1 MNPKQVQIISTAR
14 ILFWKYGLRRVTIEE
29 ICEEARVS
37 KMTFYKFFKNKV
49 ELAKCILDR
58 IEADATEKYE
68 NIMNRD
74 IPFQEKVTETINLKM
89 EQVDQLSSEF
99 YADLHQRKIPELADH
114 FNYLSNKS
122 IQLIVKDYRQ
132 AQKKGE
138 IRKDLKIEFILYQL
152 KKLLEMANDP
162 NLIRLYKTPKDLIME
177 LTRFFFY
184 GISPGDLNEE

>member
-114 FNYLSNKS
+114 FNYLSNKN

-162 NLIRLYKTPKDLIME
+162 NLIKLYKTPKDLIME